1 MSTKCTIDCDH
12 ENYSRE
18 GRPAV
23 ANAESLDWH
32 LYYECLDEDNVYLR
46 LSLQQLEEIANGRV
60 TIRIPGQLWN
70 RLVGI
75 GALTSWGG
83 EDFFNP
89 KTPEERSKEMSD
101 SINEFIESFG
111 GKNV

>member
-1 MSTKCTIDCDH
+1 MSTKCTIDCNN
-12 ENYSRE
+12 EKAFPN
-18 GRPAV
+18 RPRVDIDFHAF
-23 ANAESLDWH
+23 
-32 LYYECLDEDNVYLR
+32 YECLDEDNVYLQ

-60 TIRIPGQLWN
+60 TIKIPGQLWN